1 MKKLSSILMS
11 ILLLSECNSNVSS
24 STYKEKEIKD
34 IIISGYEE
42 KLEYFKNFDDEEIKL
57 KVIYD
62 DNSEKVYNNLTFD
75 YSNFSNTK
83 LGKQMIEVSLK
94 ELNIKENIEVE
105 VVPSKSFSLLMIGNS
120 FSDDTVQ
127 WVNEI
132 CDALDIEVNIA
143 NLYIGGCDLNTHYRN
158 LTNDKSSY
166 EYRKY
171 NKETKKWVTKSSTSI
186 SQALMDEEYDIV
198 SLQQASGSSG
208 ISSTYENL
216 SHIIDE
222 LQFLNEDLKFIFNMT
237 WAYQQ
242 NSTHSDFGKYNKS
255 QLNMYESIINA
266 VQEEVETNEYIDLI
280 IPNGTSI
287 QNARTSFI
295 GDNLTRD
302 GYHLSYDFGRYI
314 AGLTLVSKL
323 TGTVINDISY
333 APVGVNENYKRVALE
348 AVKNAINKPYEV
360 SESSFKVEPEIDL
373 TNHVEIDYKPV
384 GSAYYNSNDASN
396 YNKYITTANN
406 SISFIASKKFTKDE
420 LPNGSI
426 IEIKNGFQ
434 YRPEGW
440 IKDAPMT
447 SREDNVTT
455 KYIEV
460 NDAWWKNYTIRAFNI
475 SMTNTQD
482 LTYSMKEAMEAFSIY
497 VPKDLYIE
505 EEKTNYKE
513 IDSSLFTSNSLNIE
527 NYTLYDY
534 DYYNGFYDS
543 SNYSDRHIVYNNTS
557 LSNKYICTESL
568 RIFDLPM
575 GSIIIVDESY
585 EYRQD
590 GWVNNNK
597 NTNRRDKVQTPF
609 TVVDADWWDNY
620 TVVGFNISKVDGS
633 IINQNPHEVAEHF
646 RIYIPN

>member
-1 MKKLSSILMS
+1 MKKLSSLLMS
-11 ILLLSECNSNVSS
+11 ILLLSGCNSNVSS

-42 KLEYFKNFDDEEIKL
+42 KLEYFKDFDDEEITL
-57 KVIYD
+57 KVVYD

-75 YSNFSNTK
+75 YSNFSNTT
-83 LGKQMIEVSLK
+83 LGKQIIEVSLK

-105 VVPSKSFSLLMIGNS
+105 VIPSKSFSLLMVGNS

-132 CDALDIEVNIA
+132 CEALDIEVNIA

-171 NKETKKWVTKSSTSI
+171 NKDSKKWVTKSSTSI
-186 SQALMDEEYDIV
+186 SQALMEEEYDIV

-216 SHIIDE
+216 PHIIDE
-222 LQFLNEDLKFIFNMT
+222 LLFLNENLKFVWNMT

-255 QLNMYESIINA
+255 QSNMYESIVNV

-287 QNARTSFI
+287 QNARTSFV

-323 TGTVINDISY
+323 TGTVIDDISY

-348 AVKNAINKPYEV
+348 AVKNAIINPYET
-360 SESSFKVEPEIDL
+360 SESSFKVEPEVDL

-384 GSAYYNSNDASN
+384 GSAYYNSTDTNN

-406 SISFIASKKFTKDE
+406 SISFIASKKFTKEE

-426 IEIKNGFQ
+426 IEIKSGFQ

-505 EEKTNYKE
+505 EEKTNYKD
-513 IDSSLFTSNSLNIE
+513 IDSSLFTSNSLNID

-557 LSNKYICTESL
+557 LSNKYICTESF
-568 RIFDLPM
+568 RIFDLPI
-575 GSIIIVDESY
+575 GSIIIVDEGY
-585 EYRQD
+585 EFRQD
-590 GWVNNNK
+590 GWINNSK
-597 NTNRRDKVQTPF
+597 NTNRRDKVTTPF
-609 TVVDADWWDNY
+609 TIVDVSWWDNY

-633 IINQNPHEVAEHF
+633 VINQNPHEVAEHF